1 MAHVQKKATW
11 DVDRNVEALH
21 ATLLTFFRKQ
31 KMEIK
36 EDEGS
41 EPHSFCAVQGT
52 QIGTRLLGGWF
63 VPTNWLPK
71 QFLVTFREKRQGIV
85 LRVTAEDTL
94 GFGIMDPLL
103 RSKYED
109 FFKQLFRALDVALE
123 KEENPE
129 AEPTQDET
137 IQEQPSRKPKPK
149 ADPGEGITGG

>member
-1 MAHVQKKATW
+1 MPHVQKKATW
-11 DVDRNVEALH
+11 DVDGNVEALH
-21 ATLLTFFRKQ
+21 ATLVTFFTKQ
-31 KMEIK
+31 KMDIK

-41 EPHSFCAVQGT
+41 EPHSFRAVQGT

-63 VPTNWLPK
+63 VPANWLPK

-109 FFKQLFRALDVALE
+109 FFKQLFRALDVALD
-123 KEENPE
+123 KQENPE
-129 AEPTQDET
+129 EEPKGSEAIQDR
-137 IQEQPSRKPKPK
+137 PSQQPKPK
-149 ADPGEGITGG
+149 AEDGEGITER